1 MSKITALLEQETWV
15 AVDAPP
21 EFQVIVDILVD
32 GLITRGTGTDFGGH
46 GSGISAVN
54 GIDTSLDGSLDA
66 TLLPH
71 QGSSNAKGGEQTG
84 NGVAVPDPSKERDDD
99 GGRHERRATVGEEGP
114 AEKSQPS
121 DAAATSED
129 PPRAAAESQRAEPSG
144 GDAEAAKASE
154 VGEAGP
160 SGAPGPSPEN
170 VKRETGD
177 GVDSARSGGASSEL
191 REGRSSADSTT
202 GSNGS
207 STASSVAV
215 GKGKKVKEKQSIRT
229 LVVRES
235 KFHVVGSALI
245 LLKMIAEYV
254 DIANFLPA
262 LATEVVHRVAE
273 ILKFFNSRTCQL
285 VLGAG
290 AMQAKLPA
298 VLRSYRESLI
308 TDIKAA
314 IKCVVGE
321 LLPLLFSKADNMV
334 DGEAAVDKSSADADV
349 GVSLASKLRS
359 LLPEAF
365 MHLLSAVFAIVQ
377 ARLARAAKV
386 RMVIEHII
394 DGLGDSY
401 VAEAVAAAVASGAAT
416 AAAAE
421 AASTNKAAS
430 IKSGLVSTGPDSAS
444 GKSMGMENALAKSGA
459 FSSSGAGAGNA
470 AITVAST
477 SRQFRADVLRENT
490 EAVCAACD
498 AAHGRWAKLLGVR
511 ALVHPKLRLHE
522 FVEVYTETQQ
532 FIAETEKIGGRIG
545 YSIRGS
551 LQSQCKAF
559 IDTQHAGKVFVLC
572 TRCAFGG

>member
-290 AMQAKLPA
+290 AMQVDVRRALAFHIPEARKALLLTEVDRVGQDYRVHRDEIHSKLVQIMRERLQVHLRTLPA
-298 VLRSYRESLI
+298 QVEGWNNPDNGDTQPSQFARNLTKEVGVLHRVLS
-308 TDIKAA
+308 
-314 IKCVVGE
+314 
-321 LLPLLFSKADNMV
+321 PLLLESDIRSIFRRQRVSK
-334 DGEAAVDKSSADADV
+334 
-349 GVSLASKLRS
+349 R
-359 LLPEAF
+359 
-365 MHLLSAVFAIVQ
+365 
-377 ARLARAAKV
+377 
-386 RMVIEHII
+386 
-394 DGLGDSY
+394 
-401 VAEAVAAAVASGAAT
+401 
-416 AAAAE
+416 
-421 AASTNKAAS
+421 
-430 IKSGLVSTGPDSAS
+430 
-444 GKSMGMENALAKSGA
+444 
-459 FSSSGAGAGNA
+459 
-470 AITVAST
+470 
-477 SRQFRADVLRENT
+477 
-490 EAVCAACD
+490 
-498 AAHGRWAKLLGVR
+498 
-511 ALVHPKLRLHE
+511 
-522 FVEVYTETQQ
+522 
-532 FIAETEKIGGRIG
+532 
-545 YSIRGS
+545 
-551 LQSQCKAF
+551 
-559 IDTQHAGKVFVLC
+559 
-572 TRCAFGG
+572 